1 MVHVV
6 KCVMAL
12 TGVTVN
18 NFMEWISKG
27 LKAFTKLYMY
37 CTPSITLA
45 VGIRINRKLK
55 RLVCINKKERYRC
68 VGKR

>member
-37 CTPSITLA
+37 CTPSSL
-45 VGIRINRKLK
+45 
-55 RLVCINKKERYRC
+55 
-68 VGKR
+68 